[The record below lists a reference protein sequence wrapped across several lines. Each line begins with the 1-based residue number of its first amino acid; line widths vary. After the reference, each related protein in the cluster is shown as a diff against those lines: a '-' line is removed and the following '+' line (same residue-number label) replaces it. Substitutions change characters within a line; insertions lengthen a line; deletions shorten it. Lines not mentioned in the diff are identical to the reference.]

1 MERAREYAV
10 RLFLHWLNEKYH
22 RAFAPSHLDG
32 ALFEATDPESGRLAL
47 HVIEL
52 FEASEEWQKR
62 AAELAKRLDDTR
74 PGSYLLWVPPG
85 GELPD
90 GEPDESEWVRRI
102 VLAGSKLAS
111 GRVGEA
117 RLPVRLALGKI
128 RDEGGYASVTGGLG
142 RHWTSIAEKLTGSY
156 FLDSR
161 GLHRFTQNEEE
172 RETLYDHIGMLGQG
186 LALGDIT
193 EFEHEDAWSVQ
204 RLPRAAAATGMTDGW
219 AITGCPE
226 GFDANDGSAVRRVL
240 RRKLA
245 EATETLKDQR
255 DAAKRASPVRPEAL
269 EGGAGVL
276 PLLGTGVILIG
287 AYDYMSG
294 ENAGPSLRG
303 FDPALTA
310 PFDII
315 SLIADAEVK
324 PLRLSRGLSFTDVP
338 PAT

>member
-10 RLFLHWLNEKYH
+10 RLFLAWLNERYR
-22 RAFAPSHLDG
+22 RAFKPALVEG
-32 ALFEATDPESGRLAL
+32 ALFAANDADAGRLAL

-52 FEASEEWQKR
+52 FEASEAWQKR
-62 AAELAKRLDDTR
+62 VAELCQRLNDAR

-90 GEPDESEWVRRI
+90 GEPDESEWVRRV
-102 VLAGSKLAS
+102 VLAASKLAS

-142 RHWTSIAEKLTGSY
+142 RHWTTIAERLHGSY
-156 FLDSR
+156 YLDSR
-161 GLHRFTQNEEE
+161 GLTRFTRNEEE

-186 LALGDIT
+186 LKVGDIT
-193 EFEHEDAWSVQ
+193 EFEHEDAWSLQ
-204 RLPRAAAATGMTDGW
+204 RIPRGDAGAGLTDGW
-219 AITGCPE
+219 AITGNPQ
-226 GFDANDGSAVRRVL
+226 GFDSNDGAAVRRVL
-240 RRKLA
+240 RRQLSQ
-245 EATETLKDQR
+245 ATEALKGQQG
-255 DAAKRASPVRPEAL
+255 AKAIV
-269 EGGAGVL
+269 
-276 PLLGTGVILIG
+276 LIG
-287 AYDYMSG
+287 GYDYMSG

-315 SLIADAEVK
+315 ALVADAEVK
-324 PLRLSRGLSFTDVP
+324 PLRMSRGLSFVDTA